1 MKTNHTFIGG
11 SIAVTPSKWIRPVL
25 MTLALL
31 AAVFVA
37 TGCDGSRDS
46 DHHGPGHHGDH
57 RNQAPPTGGKL

>member
-1 MKTNHTFIGG
+1 MKMKNTLIRGI
-11 SIAVTPSKWIRPVL
+11 IAVTQSKWLRPSL

-46 DHHGPGHHGDH
+46 DRHGPGHQGDH
-57 RNQAPPTGGKL
+57 RNQAPPTGKKL